1 MQCGVRGVM
10 LGRAAMCA
18 PWIFR
23 EIRNFLETGEMSEP
37 PTLADQWT
45 HIHRHCRWMV
55 EREGSESH
63 AMAAMRSRLMAYSR
77 GMPDAKRLRERFSHV
92 TSLAELAQIAEEN
105 LAHPANDVPALVS

>member
-1 MQCGVRGVM
+1 
-10 LGRAAMCA
+10 
-18 PWIFR
+18 
-23 EIRNFLETGEMSEP
+23 
-37 PTLADQWT
+37 
-45 HIHRHCRWMV
+45 MV